1 MKFKEFT
8 DPNERSAKANYV
20 SSRWRDH
27 QGIVNSALATIVNY
41 LFVLNS
47 GALAAALAAALAYL
61 ATKTAPINL
70 YAPVWCFS
78 LGLVFITVRAALD
91 YYISVAHF
99 GGFRKDIDLFYKN
112 ELDWAV
118 ILDRDNRRGNW
129 DWLLHLLGWSSG
141 IVFFVGMWIGVR
153 AL

>member
-1 MKFKEFT
+1 MKLCEIK
-8 DPNERSAKANYV
+8 DPNEHSAKVNYV

-27 QGIVNSALATIVNY
+27 QGMVNSALATIVNY

-47 GALAAALAAALAYL
+47 GALAAALAYL
-61 ATKTAPINL
+61 ATKTDPVNL
-70 YAPVWCFS
+70 RAPVWCFS

-99 GGFRKDIDLFYKN
+99 GGFRKDTDLFYKN

-118 ILDRDNRRGNW
+118 MLDRDNRRGNW